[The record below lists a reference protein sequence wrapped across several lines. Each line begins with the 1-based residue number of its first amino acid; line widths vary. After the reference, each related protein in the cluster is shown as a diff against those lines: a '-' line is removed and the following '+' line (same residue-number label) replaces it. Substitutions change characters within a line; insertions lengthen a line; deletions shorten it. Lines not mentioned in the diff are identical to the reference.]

1 MIDNIIGLFDTKRE
15 LYGGSNEKNSFFKQT
30 EYCLYDMSNGMSS
43 LLIPLDNATTVTVG
57 IFIRA
62 GSVDESNHKYGIAHF
77 LEHMMFKGTTKRSS
91 EQLMYD
97 LDSIGAQYNAMTS
110 YEYTGYHIS
119 GNPMDIE
126 MFLDVIIDLYL
137 NPIFPNKDI
146 NNERNVVI
154 EELRMGEDQ
163 NHRKLIHGL
172 YEFIYKDVD
181 EDYAR
186 PIIGFKETLKE
197 INREDLIRFRKE
209 FYKPSNCLFCVCG
222 NFDLKS
228 VKSQIKK
235 LFSVEM
241 TKYESEK
248 KRELFYDN
256 ILKDVKFKPLT
267 ALKHFDKQ
275 YLHIPRKISQTIIY
289 LTFRTFNHH
298 YYNNSAINLICDV
311 LSNGFSSKLFDL
323 LRNKLGVSYYNS
335 SVNRTNA
342 CYGLLTINVGVG
354 HMTVI
359 DTIKNILDELSR
371 TIKVGMTEQE
381 LSKVKRQNET
391 EMLFR
396 FKDADDYFMY
406 YGIRYTEKLPLY
418 SISDMMENI
427 RRITLE
433 DVNKIFRMIFTKENL
448 IVGTIG
454 KLPDDYDEKIVKIIE
469 NFGKDKNKESRRL
482 RFQ

>member
-15 LYGGSNEKNSFFKQT
+15 LYGGSNGKNELFKQT
-30 EYCLYDMSNGMSS
+30 EYHMYNMSNGMTS
-43 LLIPLDNATTVTVG
+43 LLIPLNNATTITVG
-57 IFIRA
+57 IFIKA
-62 GSVDESNHKYGIAHF
+62 GSVDETNHKYGIAHF
-77 LEHMMFKGTTKRSS
+77 LEHMMFKGTVKRSS

-110 YEYTGYHIS
+110 DEYTGYHIS
-119 GNPMDIE
+119 GNPMDID

-137 NPIFPNKDI
+137 NPIFPEKDI

-154 EELRMGEDQ
+154 EELQMNEDQ
-163 NHRKLIHGL
+163 NHRKLINGL
-172 YEFIYKDVD
+172 YEFIYGKVD
-181 EDYAR
+181 DDYAR
-186 PIIGFKETLKE
+186 PIIGFEKTLKE
-197 INREDLIRFRKE
+197 IKREDFIRFRKE

-235 LFSVEM
+235 LFSIDEM

-248 KRELFYDN
+248 KRELFHDN

-267 ALKHFDKQ
+267 AFKHFDKQ
-275 YLHIPRKISQTIIY
+275 YLHIPRKINQTIIY
-289 LTFRTFNHH
+289 LTFRTFNQY
-298 YYNNSAINLICDV
+298 YYNNPAINLICDV

-354 HMTVI
+354 HVTVI

-371 TIKVGMTEQE
+371 TVKVGMTEQE

-396 FKDADDYFMY
+396 FKDAEDYFMY
-406 YGIRYTEKLPLY
+406 YGIRYTEKLPLL
-418 SISDMMENI
+418 SISEMMENI
-427 RRITLE
+427 RRITLD
-433 DVNKIFRMIFTKENL
+433 DVNKLFRMIFTKENL

-454 KLPDDYDEKIVKIIE
+454 KVPDNYDEQIVKVI
-469 NFGKDKNKESRRL
+469 NGFGKDKASRRL
-482 RFQ
+482 KFE

>member
-15 LYGGSNEKNSFFKQT
+15 LYGGSNGKNELFKKT
-30 EYCLYDMSNGMSS
+30 EYCLYNMSNGMSS
-43 LLIPLDNATTVTVG
+43 LLIPLDNATTITVG

-62 GSVDESNHKYGIAHF
+62 GSVDETNHKYGIAHF

-97 LDSIGAQYNAMTS
+97 LDSIGAQYNAMTG

-119 GNPMDIE
+119 GNPMDINI
-126 MFLDVIIDLYL
+126 FLDVITDLYL
-137 NPIFPNKDI
+137 NPIFPEKDI

-154 EELRMGEDQ
+154 EELQMNEDQ
-163 NHRKLIHGL
+163 NHRKLINGL
-172 YEFIYKDVD
+172 YDFIYGKVD

-186 PIIGFKETLKE
+186 PIIGFEKTLKE
-197 INREDLIRFRKE
+197 IKREDFIRFRKE

-235 LFSVEM
+235 LFSVEL

-248 KRELFYDN
+248 KKELFYDN
-256 ILKDVKFKPLT
+256 ILKEVKFKPIT

-275 YLHIPRKISQTIIY
+275 YLHIPRKINQTIIY
-289 LTFRTFNHH
+289 LTFRTFNQ
-298 YYNNSAINLICDV
+298 YYHNNCAINLICDI

-354 HMTVI
+354 HTTVI
-359 DTIKNILDELSR
+359 NTIKNILDELNK
-371 TIKVGMTEQE
+371 TVKVGITEQE

-391 EMLFR
+391 EMLFQ
-396 FKDADDYFMY
+396 FKNADDYFMY
-406 YGIRYTEKLPLY
+406 YGIRYIEKLPLY

-427 RRITLE
+427 RKITLD
-433 DVNKIFRMIFTKENL
+433 DVNKLFRMIFTKENL

-454 KLPDDYDEKIVKIIE
+454 KVPDDYDKQIVKVINE
-469 NFGKDKNKESRRL
+469 FGKYKDSKKKL
-482 RFQ
+482 RFE